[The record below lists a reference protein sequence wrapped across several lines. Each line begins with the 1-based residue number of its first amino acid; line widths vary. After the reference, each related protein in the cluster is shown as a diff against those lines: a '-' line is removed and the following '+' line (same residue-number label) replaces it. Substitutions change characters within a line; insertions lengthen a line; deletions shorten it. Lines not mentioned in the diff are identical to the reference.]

1 MLILTRLPNESINLY
16 LGGDKVCELTIM
28 SHRGRSVRV
37 GIEAPDDVKIIRS
50 EIDTKEDSKE

>member
-1 MLILTRLPNESINLY
+1 LPNESINLY